1 MSDTALR
8 KLCDVTCD
16 LLETMIHVA
25 QSKRTLVISFH
36 NLFIHKFYCML
47 SKIDIGE
54 IVNKPIMSI
63 LFRQDKKAVV
73 HLL

>member
-8 KLCDVTCD
+8 KLSDVTCD

-36 NLFIHKFYCML
+36 NVFV
-47 SKIDIGE
+47 S
-54 IVNKPIMSI
+54 PI
-63 LFRQDKKAVV
+63 RYYQRYR
-73 HLL
+73 